1 MSKESSS
8 VFEKFKARALA
19 KPETAREY
27 RARMDKLEKDPE
39 ARLSLL
45 APQVGRILRAARQ
58 KRRLTQA
65 EQAEAS
71 GILQSEISRIETG
84 GGTLGPSMETMV
96 NYAHA
101 LDMEVVLMLKPRESA
116 LPADLVRMFGEAEAK
131 DGGAADEGAV
141 RLWGIF

>member
-1 MSKESSS
+1 
-8 VFEKFKARALA
+8 
-19 KPETAREY
+19 
-27 RARMDKLEKDPE
+27 
-39 ARLSLL
+39 
-45 APQVGRILRAARQ
+45 LRAARQ